1 MVSSAAIEAFDARPT
16 RIAGRNPDGRNQVGR
31 VVAEKCA
38 ASTSTC
44 AAFCRPFCRQEA
56 AEWAAMGGRRRRQYS
71 ESPFHPLY
79 RKSEKFRRA
88 AHAFVRMFV
97 VPRKSMHNVCEAES
111 CLAVHRRNL
120 RHTALPWLIRLA
132 PSSFR
137 WVSTGGSPG
146 AFTDSVWCL
155 W

>member
-1 MVSSAAIEAFDARPT
+1 MASSAAIEAFDARPT

-56 AEWAAMGGRRRRQYS
+56 AQWAAMGGRRLRHYPV
-71 ESPFHPLY
+71 SPFHPLY
-79 RKSEKFRRA
+79 RIFDQFRRA

-97 VPRKSMHNVCEAES
+97 APRNSMQ
-111 CLAVHRRNL
+111 
-120 RHTALPWLIRLA
+120 
-132 PSSFR
+132 F
-137 WVSTGGSPG
+137 
-146 AFTDSVWCL
+146 
-155 W
+155 